1 MGNAYKTA
9 LSNLSSFVLSLILG
23 TIIWMV
29 AVSSENPIV
38 ENTFPPNSS
47 IPVQIRNVPPG
58 LVPLLD
64 TQPTVTL
71 LLRAPSDVWA
81 EIDASQFEAWVDLS
95 ELGPGLHSVPVQVEQ
110 AQPRNRQIR
119 ILRARPAE
127 IPIKLDRIEE
137 RTFPVEVEIVDRNTI
152 PLSYEVLSP
161 QVEPMTVTV
170 RGPSTKLDTIDRII
184 APITIG
190 SARATFETQA
200 ALELLDRNGNTIQQ
214 GNTSTDIRIVEP
226 LDGRVRV
233 IVPIQIR
240 QGYRELPVQPQIVGE
255 VAPGYWISDIAVT
268 PKTLSVVG
276 LPSVV
281 ESLSSTLKT
290 EPLDVTGLRD
300 GIFTKP
306 LRVLLPESV
315 SPLEGD
321 GTVEVTVRVEA
332 IRSSKRFAV
341 KPEVVGLAPGLEV
354 KRIAPETIEV
364 LVEGPISALENLTP
378 DEVKATLDLSN
389 LREGV
394 QLVPPRIRITAPLAG
409 LQVASYLPEQVEVT
423 IGVQTS
429 TRTVERPVKV
439 LGLALNMDVF
449 VTPTVVSIT
458 LEGPTFDLQT
468 LKEERIV
475 ASVDVSTLRAGVYV
489 LTPTIS
495 APPQFNVQAV
505 EPPTVTVRL
514 ERTGSSYRLTP
525 RTHAQASLPRDGRL
539 QASLLGQETPRF
551 PGLRF
556 DLADRLFRQ
565 AAEEVGDCLHRLRV
579 FIGQAIAYAQHQ
591 GFMPENRGKSG
602 AGAPSAKKGLGRRC
616 PGAVY
621 KSRYSTIAAIP
632 CPPPMHMVAN
642 P

>member
-1 MGNAYKTA
+1 MSNAYKTA
-9 LSNLSSFVLSLILG
+9 LSNLSSFILSLILG
-23 TIIWMV
+23 IIIWMV

-38 ENTFPPNSS
+38 ENTFPPSGG

-64 TQPTVTL
+64 SQPTVTL

-81 EIDASQFEAWVDLS
+81 EIDTSQFEAWVDLS
-95 ELGPGLHSVPVQVEQ
+95 GLGPGLHSVPVQVAQ

-119 ILRARPAE
+119 ILRARPSE
-127 IPIKLDRIEE
+127 IPIKLDQIEE
-137 RTFPVEVEIVDRNTI
+137 RPYPVEVEITDRNQI
-152 PLSYEVLSP
+152 PLSYEILPP

-170 RGPSTKLDTIDRII
+170 RGPSTKLDTIDRVI
-184 APITIG
+184 APVTIG
-190 SARATFETQA
+190 SARATFEIQA
-200 ALELLDRNGNTIQQ
+200 TLQLLDREGKIIQQ
-214 GNTSTDIRIVEP
+214 GNTSSDIRIVQP

-255 VAPGYWISDIAVT
+255 VAPGYWISDIDVT

-281 ESLSSTLKT
+281 EALSSTLKT
-290 EPLDVTGLRD
+290 EPVDVSGLRD

-306 LRVLLPESV
+306 VRVLLPESV

-378 DEVKATLDLSN
+378 DEVKATLDLTN

-394 QLVPPRIRITAPLAG
+394 QLVQPRIRITAPVAG

-429 TRTVERPVKV
+429 ILAIERPVTV
-439 LGLALNMDVF
+439 EGLRSSLEAF
-449 VTPTVVSIT
+449 VTPSTVSIT

-468 LKEERIV
+468 LRDESIV
-475 ASVDVSTLRAGVYV
+475 ASVNVSNLGIGVHV
-489 LTPTIS
+489 LTPTIN
-495 APPQFNVQAV
+495 APPQFTVQAV
-505 EPPTVTVRL
+505 EPPTVTVRI
-514 ERTGSSYRLTP
+514 ERKTSSSLTP
-525 RTHAQASLPRDGRL
+525 PVENSRHALGDVGIQTLPLRQTLQHAQG
-539 QASLLGQETPRF
+539 LL
-551 PGLRF
+551 L
-556 DLADRLFRQ
+556 DLANALFRQ
-565 AAEEVGDCLHRLRV
+565 A
-579 FIGQAIAYAQHQ
+579 QAI
-591 GFMPENRGKSG
+591 GNRLQRL
-602 AGAPSAKKGLGRRC
+602 GLF
-616 PGAVY
+616 AVQP
-621 KSRYSTIAAIP
+621 IA
-632 CPPPMHMVAN
+632 
-642 P
+642 

>member
-1 MGNAYKTA
+1 MSNAYKTA

-38 ENTFPPNSS
+38 ENTFPPNGG

-95 ELGPGLHSVPVQVEQ
+95 KLGPGLHSVPVQVAQ

-127 IPIKLDRIEE
+127 IPIKLDQVEE
-137 RTFPVEVEIVDRNTI
+137 RSFPVEVEIVDRNTI
-152 PLSYEVLSP
+152 PLSYEVLPP

-170 RGPSTKLDTIDRII
+170 RGPSTKLDTIDRVI

-200 ALELLDRNGNTIQQ
+200 TLELLDRDGTIIRP
-214 GNTSTDIRIVEP
+214 GNTSTDIRIIEP

-255 VAPGYWISDIAVT
+255 VASGYWISDINVR

-315 SPLEGD
+315 SPLAGD

-354 KRIAPETIEV
+354 ERIAPETIEV
-364 LVEGPISALENLTP
+364 LVEGPISALEDLTP
-378 DEVKATLDLSN
+378 DEVKVTLDLSN

-394 QLVPPRIRITAPLAG
+394 QLVQPRIRITAPIAG

-429 TRTVERPVKV
+429 TRTVERPVKII
-439 LGLALNMDVF
+439 GLVLNMDAF

-468 LKEERIV
+468 LEEESII
-475 ASVDVSTLRAGVYV
+475 ASVDVSTLRAGIHV

-495 APPQFNVQAV
+495 APPQFSVQAV

-514 ERTGSSYRLTP
+514 ERTGSSYR
-525 RTHAQASLPRDGRL
+525 
-539 QASLLGQETPRF
+539 
-551 PGLRF
+551 
-556 DLADRLFRQ
+556 
-565 AAEEVGDCLHRLRV
+565 
-579 FIGQAIAYAQHQ
+579 IAPPTYAQTSLS
-591 GFMPENRGKSG
+591 RGKS
-602 AGAPSAKKGLGRRC
+602 
-616 PGAVY
+616 VY
-621 KSRYSTIAAIP
+621 VQLRSSYSFSVSRQADTTYLVSNLQDEEREAAFIEQIRP
-632 CPPPMHMVAN
+632 TRP
-642 P
+642 